1 MLAGSHPPKIDLI
14 GLGCGL
20 GLGSPDSHVL
30 LRLKASVLEIQTE
43 STHFEHTLCFLE
55 LAPKNSCHSYK
66 TIMNILNY
74 VFEFT
79 MVTLKRAWLML
90 PVFCRFTRFGQKI
103 KRLNS

>member
-1 MLAGSHPPKIDLI
+1 MW
-14 GLGCGL
+14 
-20 GLGSPDSHVL
+20 PDSHVL
-30 LRLKASVLEIQTE
+30 LRLKACVLETQTE
-43 STHFEHTLCFLE
+43 STHLEHTLCFLE
-55 LAPKNSCHSYK
+55 LAPKNFCHSYK
-66 TIMNILNY
+66 AIMNILNN